1 MFTVH
6 EECLTIARL
15 AEREQERV
23 ALQRACEARRA
34 ASAAPEDGTAITERP
49 GPSWLTLWWMALVQA
64 IGRP

>member
-15 AEREQERV
+15 AEREQELV
-23 ALQRACEARRA
+23 ARQPASEARRA
-34 ASAAPEDGTAITERP
+34 ASASSEDGTSITERP

-64 IGRP
+64 MGRP